1 MKTFEKVIHHS
12 LVALIFS
19 IINWLIIDSF
29 IIKISFIMYFIL
41 EIILAISLKIC
52 KFTIQKL
59 NLN

>member
-1 MKTFEKVIHHS
+1 MTTIEKIIHHL
-12 LVALIFS
+12 LVAFLFS
-19 IINWLIIDSF
+19 IINWFIIDNF
-29 IIKISFIMYFIL
+29 VIKISFIMYFIV